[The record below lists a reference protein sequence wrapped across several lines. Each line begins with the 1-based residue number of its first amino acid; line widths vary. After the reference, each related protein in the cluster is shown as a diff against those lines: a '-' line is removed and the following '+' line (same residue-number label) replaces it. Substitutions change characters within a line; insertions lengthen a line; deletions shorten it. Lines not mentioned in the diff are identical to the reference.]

1 MDPVTE
7 AIIISKIR
15 DGIFV
20 GDFKAG
26 SNEDLL
32 NQFKISHLL
41 NISGKPL
48 PYNIKETDIKY
59 LSLNIPETPNF
70 SENKNKIISDSKISE
85 IVSFIDDSYINGEGL
100 FGFSL
105 ILLMM
110 KNYFGIMK
118 V

>member
-26 SNEDLL
+26 SNQDLL

-41 NISGKPL
+41 NVSGKPI
-48 PYNIKETDIKY
+48 PYNA
-59 LSLNIPETPNF
+59 
-70 SENKNKIISDSKISE
+70 KI
-85 IVSFIDDSYINGEGL
+85 
-100 FGFSL
+100 
-105 ILLMM
+105 
-110 KNYFGIMK
+110 
-118 V
+118 